1 MTATAGTEPGRP
13 WRHRPPRS
21 SQVWRMRSASEQYG
35 QPVWLWTSCQP
46 SATLIHDAVDTA
58 GCTVT

>member
-1 MTATAGTEPGRP
+1 
-13 WRHRPPRS
+13 
-21 SQVWRMRSASEQYG
+21 MRSASEQHG